1 MLNIEYLVLSLTH
14 CIQSCFYLKLQF
26 ARRIYGIVYEITC
39 THQLWQCFIIRISIS
54 VSQSV
59 TLHQCTMTPK
69 WIQKTWNKVWVNEQQ
84 LSALHFQST
93 RFTSDCNNAQNRI
106 FLPKYSFFRKRKKR
120 QRTTLDRKVNNI
132 ETQFVH
138 KFNQN
143 ESLSRWLDFSMWRR
157 IANEHDI

>member
-1 MLNIEYLVLSLTH
+1 MCKFGNVRIFYNQKHSPDNGIVTYSLAIKYRLHAISNQFLSNKHLYPAPSSHHRVRVLFALSENQRKNCYPYMLNIEYLVLSLTH

-69 WIQKTWNKVWVNEQQ
+69 
-84 LSALHFQST
+84 
-93 RFTSDCNNAQNRI
+93 
-106 FLPKYSFFRKRKKR
+106 
-120 QRTTLDRKVNNI
+120 
-132 ETQFVH
+132 
-138 KFNQN
+138 
-143 ESLSRWLDFSMWRR
+143 
-157 IANEHDI
+157 